1 MSGPIYT
8 RRGDSGETSLASGVR
23 VPKNSVRVEAYGT
36 VDEAN
41 SAIGLART
49 ALAEAAAPHPALAAL
64 DGTLAFVQN
73 RLFDCASNLATPA
86 EAASDRTPRV
96 TPGDTTELERAID
109 EMTAEIGE
117 IDHFVLPAGCEAA
130 VRLHVA
136 RAVIRR
142 AERRVLDLVAADPVD
157 SDVLAFV
164 NRLSDLLF
172 TAARYVDHTCG
183 AGDVFWEP
191 REPS

>member
-8 RRGDSGETSLASGVR
+8 RRGDAGETSLADGSR
-23 VPKNSVRVEAYGT
+23 VHKNSARVEAYGT

-41 SAIGLART
+41 SAIGLAR
-49 ALAEAAAPHPALAAL
+49 AALSHAVAVHPVLAEL
-64 DGTLAFVQN
+64 DWTLTFVQN

-86 EAASDRTPRV
+86 DAASDRTPRV
-96 TPGDTTELERAID
+96 TADDTAALERVID
-109 EMTAEIGE
+109 EMTAAMGE
-117 IDHFVLPAGCEAA
+117 IDHFVLPAGCEPAA
-130 VRLHVA
+130 RLHVA
-136 RAVIRR
+136 RTVIRR
-142 AERRVLDLVAADPVD
+142 AERRILDLADAEPVD

-172 TAARYVDHTCG
+172 TAARYVNHTCG

-191 REPS
+191 RGR